1 LVGII
6 AGSFASLFSYLLK
19 LVVSTTNQ
27 LTQIPSTYKPISYP
41 FVLDSV
47 LLFTVLLPVFGGLV
61 SGLFIYVFCKEAEGM
76 GTDSMIYSFHHRE
89 GKINSLVPF
98 IKSISTIIT
107 LSTRGSG
114 GKEGPISQI
123 GAGIGSIVGDFLGAG
138 ARARRTLLLA
148 GTAGGLGA
156 IFHAP
161 LGGAITA
168 AEMVYKE
175 DVESD
180 ALIPCI
186 LSSGTAFL
194 VTEFISG
201 KSKVYHL
208 ENVVSY
214 TAREF
219 PFYLLL
225 GILCYLGGKGFIFL
239 FNYIS
244 NIFKNLNIKFYYKPA
259 IGGIF
264 CGLIYIFFPEVS
276 GTGDEFIEDSL
287 QGVNDFIK
295 SNNILNSIIIYLLLF
310 LLKIIATSFTVG
322 SGGSAGVFG
331 PSLFAGCMLGG
342 AMAQFT
348 QYFLGNSVNPIG
360 FMLVGMGAFYSGVAS
375 APIAG
380 MIMVCE
386 MVGNYELL
394 PPLMLVTILS
404 VSLGNRMTIY
414 KSQLLNRFSTPAH
427 FWDMNQD
434 IMDKI
439 FLKDISEFIRK
450 LAIVESNVKLE
461 KLRKR
466 AIEIQASDFVVS
478 DKGLY
483 VGVLSLRKLSTTMIE
498 QIEMGDICDKKIPAI
513 LITSSLKSA
522 FHTLLEFDIDKVP
535 VIDLNNTLI
544 GYLRISDL
552 FRIYYKHIKK

>member
-1 LVGII
+1 
-6 AGSFASLFSYLLK
+6 
-19 LVVSTTNQ
+19 
-27 LTQIPSTYKPISYP
+27 
-41 FVLDSV
+41 
-47 LLFTVLLPVFGGLV
+47 
-61 SGLFIYVFCKEAEGM
+61 
-76 GTDSMIYSFHHRE
+76 
-89 GKINSLVPF
+89 
-98 IKSISTIIT
+98 
-107 LSTRGSG
+107 
-114 GKEGPISQI
+114 
-123 GAGIGSIVGDFLGAG
+123 
-138 ARARRTLLLA
+138 
-148 GTAGGLGA
+148 
-156 IFHAP
+156 
-161 LGGAITA
+161 
-168 AEMVYKE
+168 
-175 DVESD
+175 
-180 ALIPCI
+180 
-186 LSSGTAFL
+186 
-194 VTEFISG
+194 
-201 KSKVYHL
+201 
-208 ENVVSY
+208 
-214 TAREF
+214 
-219 PFYLLL
+219 
-225 GILCYLGGKGFIFL
+225 
-239 FNYIS
+239 
-244 NIFKNLNIKFYYKPA
+244 
-259 IGGIF
+259 
-264 CGLIYIFFPEVS
+264 
-276 GTGDEFIEDSL
+276 
-287 QGVNDFIK
+287 
-295 SNNILNSIIIYLLLF
+295 
-310 LLKIIATSFTVG
+310 
-322 SGGSAGVFG
+322 
-331 PSLFAGCMLGG
+331 
-342 AMAQFT
+342 MAQFT

-535 VIDLNNTLI
+535 VIDLNNTII